1 MSIISDGEIENLSVG
16 QLQQKLSIT
25 DEELEKLPII
35 ELRQKWQSKDITK
48 NEKKKIEKIFSVER
62 REIKSRR
69 DARRKREREQ
79 QEELTLKTGIC
90 TMQRELEELEE
101 QVRLQY
107 GSVEE
112 MKQEIQYYEQQCAI
126 LENKYRYK

>member
-1 MSIISDGEIENLSVG
+1 MSIFADVEIKNLSVS

-25 DEELEKLPII
+25 DEELEKLPIK
-35 ELRQKWQSKDITK
+35 ELRQKWQSLDITK
-48 NEKKKIEKIFSVER
+48 DEKKKIEKFFSVKR
-62 REIKSRR
+62 RKIKSRR

-79 QEELTLKTGIC
+79 QEELTLKNEIC